1 MYEKKLYEHAIV
13 DYNLALELDNNN
25 LNAYNNRGL
34 AWFQKKE
41 FDQAM
46 SDFNRAIELDS
57 GYAKAYNN
65 RGMVWYDKG
74 RNDLMCQSF
83 ETACQLGDC
92 KKLRRVRKDNLCRE
106 TNPARLDK

>member
-1 MYEKKLYEHAIV
+1 
-13 DYNLALELDNNN
+13 
-25 LNAYNNRGL
+25 
-34 AWFQKKE
+34 
-41 FDQAM
+41 M

-65 RGMVWYDKG
+65 RGMVWYEKGEPDLALSDYEKTLELDANNTNAHINIGLIWYDKG
-74 RNDLMCQSF
+74 QNDLMCQSF

-92 KKLRRVRKDNLCRE
+92 EKLRRVRKDNLCRE